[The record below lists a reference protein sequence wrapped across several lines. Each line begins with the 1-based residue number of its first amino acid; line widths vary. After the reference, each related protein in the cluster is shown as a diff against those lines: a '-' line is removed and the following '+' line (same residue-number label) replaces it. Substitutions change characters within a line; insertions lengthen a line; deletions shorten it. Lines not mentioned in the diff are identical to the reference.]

1 MDARPELGRRGEDL
15 AESVFRRLGFD
26 IVQRNYRCKHGE
38 IDLIA
43 RRGRSLVFCEVKTR
57 RTDTC
62 GTPAEA
68 VGFRKQSRLRRLAAV
83 WLADHAVGRVQVRFD
98 VVSVIVR
105 PDRSEVT
112 HIPDAF

>member
-15 AESVFRRLGFD
+15 AVSVFRRLGFE
-26 IVQRNYRCKHGE
+26 VMERNYRCKHGE

-43 RRGRSLVFCEVKTR
+43 RRGRVLVFCEVKTR
-57 RTDTC
+57 RTDVW
-62 GTPAEA
+62 GIPAEA
-68 VGFRKQSRLRRLAAV
+68 VDHRKQSRLRLLAAV
-83 WLADHAVGRVQVRFD
+83 WLAERSVDPVEVRFD

-105 PDRSEVT
+105 PERSEVT

>member
-1 MDARPELGRRGEDL
+1 MDGRPELGRRGEDL

-26 IVQRNYRCKHGE
+26 IVQRNYRCQHGE

-43 RRGRSLVFCEVKTR
+43 RRGRILVFCEVKTR
-57 RTDTC
+57 RTDTW

-83 WLADHAVGRVQVRFD
+83 WLADHAVDRVQVRFD

>member
-57 RTDTC
+57 RTDTW

-83 WLADHAVGRVQVRFD
+83 WLADHAVGRVRVRFD

>member
-38 IDLIA
+38 IDLVA
-43 RRGRSLVFCEVKTR
+43 RRGRVLVFCEVKTR
-57 RTDTC
+57 RTDMW

-68 VGFRKQSRLRRLAAV
+68 VGLRKQSRLRRLAAM
-83 WLADHAVGRVQVRFD
+83 WLAEHAVGRVQVRFD

-105 PDRSEVT
+105 PDRNEVT

>member
-1 MDARPELGRRGEDL
+1 MDSRPGLGRKGEDV
-15 AESVFRRLGFD
+15 AVSVFRHLGFEV
-26 IVQRNYRCKHGE
+26 VQRNYRCKHGE

-43 RRGRSLVFCEVKTR
+43 RRGGVLVFCEVKTR
-57 RTDTC
+57 RTDLW

-68 VGFRKQSRLRRLAAV
+68 VDHRKRSRLRLLAAV
-83 WLADHAVGRVQVRFD
+83 WLAEHPVGRVEVRFD

-105 PDRSEVT
+105 PDRNEVT

>member
-1 MDARPELGRRGEDL
+1 MDARPQLGRRGEDL
-15 AESVFRRLGFD
+15 AESVFRRLGFA
-26 IVQRNYRCKHGE
+26 IVQRNYRCRHGE

-43 RRGRSLVFCEVKTR
+43 RRGRVLVFCEVKTR
-57 RTDTC
+57 RTDMW

-68 VGFRKQSRLRRLAAV
+68 VGLRKQSRLRRLAAA
-83 WLADHAVGRVQVRFD
+83 WLAEHAVGRMQVRFD

-105 PDRSEVT
+105 PDQSEVT

>member
-1 MDARPELGRRGEDL
+1 MDGRPELGRRGEDL

-26 IVQRNYRCKHGE
+26 IVQRNYRCQHGE

-43 RRGRSLVFCEVKTR
+43 RRGRILVFCEVKTR
-57 RTDTC
+57 RSDTW

>member
-1 MDARPELGRRGEDL
+1 MDARPQLGRRGEDL

-43 RRGRSLVFCEVKTR
+43 RRGRVLVFCEVKTR
-57 RTDTC
+57 KTDMW

-68 VGFRKQSRLRRLAAV
+68 VGLRKQSRLRQLAAV
-83 WLADHAVGRVQVRFD
+83 WLAGHAVGRVQVRFD

>member
-43 RRGRSLVFCEVKTR
+43 RRGRILVFCEVKTR
-57 RTDTC
+57 TTDTW

-83 WLADHAVGRVQVRFD
+83 WLTDHAVGRVEVRFD

>member
-1 MDARPELGRRGEDL
+1 MDARPQLGRRGEDL

-43 RRGRSLVFCEVKTR
+43 RRGRVLVFCEVKAR
-57 RTDTC
+57 RTDMW

-68 VGFRKQSRLRRLAAV
+68 VGLRKQSRLRRLAAV
-83 WLADHAVGRVQVRFD
+83 WLAEHAVGRVQVRFD

-105 PDRSEVT
+105 PDQSEVA